1 MKKTKLQLL
10 AAGLLLG
17 GILLIVFSERAGTY
31 TLDGLLLCAT
41 KIIPS
46 LFPYMVIS
54 SLLVYSGLAERLG
67 RIIPVASAFNLPREA
82 GAPLILGAVCGFPVG
97 AKTAVDLFKNGC
109 ISKTQSEVLI
119 SISNNTGPS
128 FVVGVVGALFWGSPG
143 FGWALYFFQLLAA
156 AAAGG
161 IVNRLLFPFRNSGL
175 SGKVSR
181 PARPFSLLFST
192 AVSEAAASCLSIC
205 GFVAFFYVVIR
216 FITDALTVVSAG
228 PLPSALI
235 AACLEFSTG
244 TALSAD
250 LGGWA
255 GAFLCGFSVG
265 WAGLSVF
272 FQAGAFALPA
282 GLSLKRTVAVKS
294 LQGIFTGA
302 LSAVYVSVFPVA
314 PARLS
319 VDAISIAESAGGA
332 VLLFCVLLL
341 LAVFAKPKRKS

>member
-119 SISNNTGPS
+119 
-128 FVVGVVGALFWGSPG
+128 
-143 FGWALYFFQLLAA
+143 
-156 AAAGG
+156 
-161 IVNRLLFPFRNSGL
+161 
-175 SGKVSR
+175 
-181 PARPFSLLFST
+181 
-192 AVSEAAASCLSIC
+192 
-205 GFVAFFYVVIR
+205 
-216 FITDALTVVSAG
+216 
-228 PLPSALI
+228 
-235 AACLEFSTG
+235 
-244 TALSAD
+244 
-250 LGGWA
+250 
-255 GAFLCGFSVG
+255 
-265 WAGLSVF
+265 
-272 FQAGAFALPA
+272 
-282 GLSLKRTVAVKS
+282 LSL
-294 LQGIFTGA
+294 IH
-302 LSAVYVSVFPVA
+302 
-314 PARLS
+314 
-319 VDAISIAESAGGA
+319 I
-332 VLLFCVLLL
+332 
-341 LAVFAKPKRKS
+341 